1 MEVDLETKNPIKILE
16 LIKISL
22 EALKNYLSLG
32 KWKEYQKILEKSENI
47 LTNVSTVLKTPDS
60 FIYLDID

>member
-32 KWKEYQKILEKSENI
+32 KWKVYQKNLENSEKI
-47 LTNVSTVLKTPDS
+47 LTNV
-60 FIYLDID
+60 

>member
-32 KWKEYQKILEKSENI
+32 KWKEYKKILENSEKI
-47 LTNVSTVLKTPDS
+47 LTNVLTVLKTPNS
-60 FIYLDID
+60 FIHI